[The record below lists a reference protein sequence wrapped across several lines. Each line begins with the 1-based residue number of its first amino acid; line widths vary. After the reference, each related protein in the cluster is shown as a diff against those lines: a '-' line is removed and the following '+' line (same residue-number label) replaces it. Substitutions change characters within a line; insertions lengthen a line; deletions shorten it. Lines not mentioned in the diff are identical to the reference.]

1 MQQDVEVDLLREVE
15 AFVFR
20 ETHLADENR
29 YEDWEQ
35 LWADDGTYWV
45 PLLPGD
51 DPYTDTSIIFDNR
64 RRIGVRVRQLT
75 EGRRPTQTPKSR
87 IRRVVS
93 NILLVGS
100 DEDLGL
106 PEGLGPSRWD
116 VGAFANFV
124 GVEAKDE
131 RRNLIA
137 GRTLYGLRHA
147 DGGLELVLKRVE
159 LVDSDMP
166 LRTLSFLL

>member
-1 MQQDVEVDLLREVE
+1 MPQATDTELIRAVES
-15 AFVFR
+15 FIYR
-20 ETHLADENR
+20 ETFLADENR

-45 PLLPGD
+45 PLLPYD
-51 DPYTDTSIIFDNR
+51 DPDTDTSIVFDNR
-64 RRIGVRVRQLT
+64 RRIGVRVRQLI

-87 IRRVVS
+87 VRRVVS
-93 NILLVGS
+93 NVEPVEPS
-100 DEDLGL
+100 AELGL
-106 PEGLGPSRWD
+106 PERLASVPWD

-124 GVEAKDE
+124 GVEAKDD

-137 GRTLYGLRHA
+137 GRTLYGLRR
-147 DGGLELVLKRVE
+147 DGEQFRLVLKRVE
-159 LVDSDMP
+159 LVDSDLP

>member
-1 MQQDVEVDLLREVE
+1 MSEATETDLIRAVES
-15 AFVFR
+15 FIYH
-20 ETHLADENR
+20 ETLLADDNR

-45 PLLPGD
+45 PLLPND
-51 DPYTDTSIIFDNR
+51 DPFTDTSIVFDNR
-64 RRIGVRVRQLT
+64 RRIGIRIRQLV

-93 NILLVGS
+93 NVELVEPS
-100 DEDLGL
+100 AELGL
-106 PEGLGPSRWD
+106 PDRLASVPWD

-124 GVEAKDE
+124 GVEAKDD
-131 RRNLIA
+131 RRTFVA
-137 GRTLYGLRHA
+137 GRTLYGLRRSR
-147 DGGLELVLKRVE
+147 GQFQMVMKRVE
-159 LVDSDMP
+159 LVDSDLP

>member
-1 MQQDVEVDLLREVE
+1 MQQQVEVDLLREVE
-15 AFVFR
+15 SFVFR
-20 ETHLADENR
+20 ETQLADENR

-35 LWADDGTYWV
+35 LWVDDGTYWV
-45 PLLPGD
+45 PLLLDD

-64 RRIGVRVRQLT
+64 RRIGIRVRQLI

-93 NILLVGS
+93 NIRLVGP
-100 DEDLGL
+100 DEELGL
-106 PEGLGPSRWD
+106 PAQLGPSHWD

-137 GRTLYGLRHA
+137 GRVLYGLRCSD
-147 DGGLELVLKRVE
+147 DGLQLVLKRVE

-166 LRTLSFLL
+166 LRTLSFIL